1 MAKKKAQRKKLTPAQ
16 LEELRPYEK
25 NMETA
30 IRSDWSR
37 GLGSRGIDTM
47 ARIRK
52 EVNGEAYVNRS
63 CPVCVLEL
71 VRTVGR
77 WYFEDLA
84 AVEGKEEEGK
94 A

>member
-25 NMETA
+25 NMFTA
-30 IRSDWSR
+30 VHSDWSR
-37 GLGSRGIDTM
+37 GLGSRGIDTL
-47 ARIRK
+47 AKVRDA
-52 EVNGEAYVNRS
+52 VTGEKHFVNRS

-77 WYFEDLA
+77 WYFEDKA
-84 AVEGKEEEGK
+84 ALEAKGEE
-94 A
+94 